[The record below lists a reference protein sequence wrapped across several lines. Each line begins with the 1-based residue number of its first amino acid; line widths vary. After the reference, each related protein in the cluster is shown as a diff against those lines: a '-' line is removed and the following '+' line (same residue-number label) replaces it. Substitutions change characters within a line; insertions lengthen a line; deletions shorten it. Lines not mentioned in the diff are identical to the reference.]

1 MAELT
6 KDQLRAEYQRLLNML
21 DRTPPEKLGMVLVV
35 DPRDTEL
42 TRLRAELTQLRELR
56 CSGVCDDNNQHVPPC
71 PVALRETV
79 SGMEQ
84 EIDTLRATIAR
95 LEAERLP
102 PPRACVEGEW
112 TLPYEF
118 IDAIYEDMRSEPFTA
133 SMEAIETV
141 LLSYEKLTN
150 RALILSA
157 PTGKGEM

>member
-1 MAELT
+1 MSDDYKRDEISDELER
-6 KDQLRAEYQRLLNML
+6 KKRRAEYEQMLNNL
-21 DRTPPEKLGMVLVV
+21 HKAPPEKLGMVLVA

-42 TRLRAELTQLRELR
+42 TRLRAEVEREKRARSELQ
-56 CSGVCDDNNQHVPPC
+56 SELVKAHG
-71 PVALRETV
+71 ETHQRDV
-79 SGMEQ
+79 
-84 EIDTLRATIAR
+84 TIAR
-95 LEAERLP
+95 LEADALP
-102 PPRACVEGEW
+102 PPRARVEGEW

-118 IDAIYEDMRSEPFTA
+118 IDAIYEEMRSEPFTA